1 MTKILWR
8 SRPAESTVLGYHE
21 DDDDEDITDEDLKH
35 NGLLLQHVVKQT
47 EDLCLIAVKQNA
59 NALIYAKCLTEQVM
73 LAAVKQKGSMIKYI
87 KNPSDIIC
95 KAAVTQ
101 DPNVLEYIKYQS
113 EEMILVAV
121 KKSAIAA
128 KYIKKP
134 SLELYKKLININLNS
149 YSYMDMNE
157 AFITEEFIEDIWK
170 KLLCNDGMK
179 LEKCRKQ
186 TSELCKYAIEQ
197 NPHAVQYIRP
207 SIFTYKEYM
216 TLLEIAVIKNSDV
229 IQYILDQVLT
239 KTDFINLLKIA
250 LTNNGLSLKHLS
262 IYDTPYELCKIAV
275 NQNKGAL
282 VYIKNKY
289 FKSILD
295 DSLYTKSDTE
305 IDDCIVC
312 YSSNKYFIKKFVC
325 NHIYCRDCTVNNTMK
340 KCPMCRESR
349 KEPAYVL
356 IKK

>member
-1 MTKILWR
+1 MTKILWK
-8 SRPAESTVLGYHE
+8 SSSAESIVVEHCE
-21 DDDDEDITDEDLKH
+21 DEEVDITAEDLKH
-35 NGLLLQHVVKQT
+35 NGLLLKHVIKHT
-47 EDLCLIAVKQNA
+47 EDLCLTAVKQNA

-101 DPNVLEYIKYQS
+101 DPNALEYIKYQS
-113 EEMILVAV
+113 EEIILIAV
-121 KKSAIAA
+121 EKSAIAA

-179 LEKCRKQ
+179 LENCRKQ

-207 SIFTYKEYM
+207 SIFTYKEYV

-239 KTDFINLLKIA
+239 KTDLVNLVKIA
-250 LTNNGLSLKHLS
+250 LTNNGLSLKHFS
-262 IYDTPYELCKIAV
+262 NMIVSYKLCKIAV

-282 VYIKNKY
+282 VYIKNTY

-295 DSLYTKSDTE
+295 DSLYTKSNRE

-312 YSSNKYFIKKFVC
+312 YSSNKYFIKTFVC
-325 NHIYCRDCTVNNTMK
+325 NHIYCRDCIVNNTMK

-349 KEPAYVL
+349 EISVPIL